1 MRRVSLLGA
10 FEISAEVDAP
20 VRDGLILGSRREQ
33 RGFVLDTSR
42 ENIEQIVSAASPP
55 VKGAPLRLAQTLGKT
70 LNDLGCTLLRV
81 ELKPLGVLLP
91 MLEEE
96 VDEEEEDLDEEN
108 YVQGFLVFRREK
120 KVGRLKMTATEAIQI
135 AIAEDIPMLAATDL
149 LQLDVSQFLDEID
162 EFSDRYTQETNEFKS
177 FVDNVKA
184 SDFSKYLRKQDNTEN
199 TENAENPENTE
210 NPSEDD
216 SGEPS

>member
-1 MRRVSLLGA
+1 MASKMRRVSLLGA

-91 MLEEE
+91 MVEEG
-96 VDEEEEDLDEEN
+96 DDEEEDLEDEN

-120 KVGRLKMTATEAIQI
+120 KVSRLKMTATEAIQI

-162 EFSDRYTQETNEFKS
+162 EFSDRYVQETNEFKS

-184 SDFSKYLRKQDNTEN
+184 SDFSKYLRSNPNDQN
-199 TENAENPENTE
+199 NADNPEK
-210 NPSEDD
+210 PSEDD
-216 SGEPS
+216 SGENS